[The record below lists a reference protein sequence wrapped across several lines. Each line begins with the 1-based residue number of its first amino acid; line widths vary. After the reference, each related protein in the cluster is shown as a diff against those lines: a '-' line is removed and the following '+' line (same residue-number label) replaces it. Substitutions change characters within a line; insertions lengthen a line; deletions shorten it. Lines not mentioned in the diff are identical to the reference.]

1 MDNLQPLKSFL
12 TDLITP
18 IVKSAVGDAIPE
30 AIKPKDKNLV
40 PIKKVSDMY
49 DMCET
54 KLYGLLRHG
63 KLERYKEGGNTF
75 IDTYELD
82 RLVQKEKL
90 CGKAPLKTK

>member
-18 IVKSAVGDAIPE
+18 IVKSAVDDALPE
-30 AIKPKDKNLV
+30 AIKPKEKNLM
-40 PIKKVSDMY
+40 PITKVSETY
-49 DMCET
+49 GMCQT
-54 KLYGLLRHG
+54 KLYGLLRCG

-82 RLVQKEKL
+82 RLMVKEEL
-90 CGKAPLKTK
+90 CGKAPLKMK